1 MEKELKCMRC
11 GSTKNVFMDSIFDR
25 ETNEIEL
32 FPMCINCVK
41 KALNFKNKEKWE
53 TDLKNLELDISG
65 QLIDDKF
72 PELKFKKSAQLALI
86 RLMEKYSIQI
96 VFETCFGIN
105 EKDFNL
111 NTIKNKCKQKAV
123 S

>member
-1 MEKELKCMRC
+1 MEKELKCSNC
-11 GSTKNVFMDSIFDR
+11 GSTKNVFMNSILDH
-25 ETNEIEL
+25 ETNEIEI
-32 FPMCINCVK
+32 FPICIKCAQKNMD
-41 KALNFKNKEKWE
+41 FKNKTQWQNK
-53 TDLKNLELDISG
+53 LKDLELDISG
-65 QLIDDKF
+65 QLIYDKF

-105 EKDFNL
+105 GKDFNL
-111 NTIKNKCKQKAV
+111 NTIRNKCQQKAV